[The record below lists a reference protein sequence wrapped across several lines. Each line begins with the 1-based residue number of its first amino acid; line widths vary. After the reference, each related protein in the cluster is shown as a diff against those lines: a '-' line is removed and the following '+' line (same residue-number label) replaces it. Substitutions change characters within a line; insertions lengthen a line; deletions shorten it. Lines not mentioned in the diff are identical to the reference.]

1 MSKKMSLKH
10 IFLLIAFMVISLT
23 VFPQVE
29 IVYVYID
36 TTEYLPLSSFGALEY
51 NLMIAASKGYYTEIE
66 RMALMGA
73 DIDSETDE
81 GATPLIL
88 AVQNDKPK
96 SVFILLKY
104 GANVNRITNRYETPL
119 IIAVRN
125 QSFEIAE
132 TLIRYGAEVNYLDNY
147 GAASLHYASIYGYL
161 YITDL
166 LLYYGA
172 EIDQKAFD
180 GTTPLMAAIWAG
192 HANIADLLIQNG
204 ANMEARDNEG
214 FTPFLIAAQN
224 GDTLIMNLL
233 REKGVDIYTLNKYQW
248 DALDLAIRAAQENA
262 AETLI
267 KSGNKWTDPERK
279 AINPYN
285 IAVRYGR
292 KDIIKLLER
301 NEFPANKKLEVDQL
315 AVTLSFKSDFR
326 DIFTGISFA
335 FKEPLLNLGIITGL
349 DTKLWYTRVL
359 VKESDYLYYQYL
371 DKSSLVYA
379 GVFKDFP
386 LTDNMFRSNILLC
399 PSLSV
404 AYSFGSKFK
413 GTLIRPDNCF
423 KVIPGISLKWIKNNI
438 TLISGVE
445 FMNTDFYRIGPVWGR
460 FGVSYNFFFDNERAP
475 VKTIKWY

>member
-10 IFLLIAFMVISLT
+10 IFLLIDFMVISLK
-23 VFPQVE
+23 VLPQAE
-29 IVYVYID
+29 IVNID
-36 TTEYLPLSSFGALEY
+36 TSEYLPLSSFGALEY
-51 NLMIAASKGYYTEIE
+51 NLMIAASKGYDTEIE

-73 DIDSETDE
+73 DIDIETEE
-81 GATPLIL
+81 GATPLIF
-88 AVQNDKPK
+88 AVQNDKTK
-96 SVFILLKY
+96 SAYILIKY
-104 GANVNRITNRYETPL
+104 GADVNRITNRYETPL
-119 IIAVRN
+119 TIAVRN
-125 QSFEIAE
+125 QNFEIAE
-132 TLIRYGAEVNYLDNY
+132 TLIRYGAEVNYIDNY
-147 GAASLHYASIYGYL
+147 GATPLHYASIYGYI

-172 EIDQKAFD
+172 ETDQKAFD

-192 HANIADLLIQNG
+192 HANVADLLIQNG

-233 REKGVDIYTLNKYQW
+233 RQKGVDIYTQNKYRW
-248 DALDLAIRAAQENA
+248 DALDITIRADQENA
-262 AETLI
+262 AEILI
-267 KSGNKWTDPERK
+267 KSGDRWTDPERK

-285 IAVRYGR
+285 IAVRYSR

-301 NEFPANKKLEVDQL
+301 NEFPTNKKLEVDQL
-315 AVTLSFKSDFR
+315 ALTLSFKSDFR

-335 FKEPLLNLGIITGL
+335 FKEPLLNLGFIAGL
-349 DTKLWYTRVL
+349 DTKLWHTRVL
-359 VKESDYLYYQYL
+359 VKENDYLYYQYL
-371 DKSSLVYA
+371 DRSSIVHA

-386 LTDNMFRSNILLC
+386 LTDNMFKSNILLS
-399 PSLSV
+399 PSLSA

-423 KVIPGISLKWIKNNI
+423 KVIPCISLKWIKNNI
-438 TLISGVE
+438 ILISGVE
-445 FMNTDFYRIGPVWGR
+445 FMNTDFHRIGPVWGR

-475 VKTIKWY
+475 VKIIKWY

>member
-1 MSKKMSLKH
+1 MSLKH
-10 IFLLIAFMVISLT
+10 ILLLIVFMVISLT

-29 IVYVYID
+29 IVYID

-73 DIDSETDE
+73 DIDTETDK

-147 GAASLHYASIYGYL
+147 GATSLHYASIYGYL

-172 EIDQKAFD
+172 KIDQKAFD

-233 REKGVDIYTLNKYQW
+233 SEKGVDIYTLNKYRW
-248 DALDLAIRAAQENA
+248 DALDLAIRADQENT
-262 AETLI
+262 AEILI

-279 AINPYN
+279 AVNPYN

-301 NEFPANKKLEVDQL
+301 NKFPSNKKLEVDQM

-326 DIFTGISFA
+326 DIFSGISFA
-335 FKEPLLNLGIITGL
+335 FKEPLLNLGIITGI

-386 LTDNMFRSNILLC
+386 LTDNMFRSNFLLS
-399 PSLSV
+399 PSLSA

-413 GTLIRPDNCF
+413 GTLNRPDNCF
-423 KVIPGISLKWIKNNI
+423 KVIPGVSLKWIKNNI

>member
-1 MSKKMSLKH
+1 MSLKH

-29 IVYVYID
+29 IVYID

-66 RMALMGA
+66 RMSLMGA
-73 DIDSETDE
+73 DIDTETDE

-104 GANVNRITNRYETPL
+104 GADVNRITNRYETPL

-147 GAASLHYASIYGYL
+147 RAASLHYASIYGYL

-233 REKGVDIYTLNKYQW
+233 RKKGVDIYTLNKYQW
-248 DALDLAIRAAQENA
+248 DALDLAIRADQENT

-292 KDIIKLLER
+292 KDIIKLLDR
-301 NEFPANKKLEVDQL
+301 NEFPSNKKLDVDQL
-315 AVTLSFKSDFR
+315 ALTLSLKSDFR

-399 PSLSV
+399 PLLSV